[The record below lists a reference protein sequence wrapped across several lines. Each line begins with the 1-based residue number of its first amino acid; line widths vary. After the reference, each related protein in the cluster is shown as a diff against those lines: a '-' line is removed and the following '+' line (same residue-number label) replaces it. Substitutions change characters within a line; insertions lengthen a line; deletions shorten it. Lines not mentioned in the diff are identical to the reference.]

1 MTVLPIMLPTMLP
14 IIVKLNVLS
23 TWEIGTLTG
32 KMLKVMMIKWLK
44 NIFYSAV
51 TYLILNFFQILFQ
64 IATNYLHWEFS
75 IY

>member
-32 KMLKVMMIKWLK
+32 KMLKVMMIK
-44 NIFYSAV
+44 
-51 TYLILNFFQILFQ
+51 
-64 IATNYLHWEFS
+64 
-75 IY
+75 